1 MKNIRLGIKTCLMY
15 LARLFKVI
23 LYNIFYYLDFNILKH
38 LKIIYSCTML
48 KRCQNANFLTF
59 EVAKFLFREN
69 KP

>member
-48 KRCQNANFLTF
+48 KRCQNGTFLTF